1 MRGLIRISYG
11 AGGVEGGEGDWSK
24 KKNQQRWEQRRDRV
38 RAEVID
44 GKERKSREGG
54 EGGGEQCD
62 ADLLK
67 HQGPGSAMLNFSSY
81 S

>member
-54 EGGGEQCD
+54 GGR
-62 ADLLK
+62 
-67 HQGPGSAMLNFSSY
+67 
-81 S
+81 